1 MSQTPVRKDVVF
13 SMLLLLRKKIKRNLT
28 SRGNIG
34 KVPAILAFAPHVDRA
49 VLAQCAAVE
58 PFQQLYQTET
68 RGMQTFQNGR
78 SAQPD
83 QRLWRRCS
91 SRRRRRTPSRRNNF
105 SDISWSMS
113 TYFESD
119 YEYEC
124 EYEYEYEGEYDC
136 ECK

>member
-1 MSQTPVRKDVVF
+1 MSRNPVRKDVVF

-34 KVPAILAFAPHVDRA
+34 KVPAILALAPHVDRA

-68 RGMQTFQNGR
+68 RGMQTFQSDR

-119 YEYEC
+119 YQYES
-124 EYEYEYEGEYDC
+124 EYEYVYEGEYDC
-136 ECK
+136 IS